1 MSVALHC
8 VVVALRCYVVA
19 RDVSTDRRTRDE
31 AGGIVMRGRTDI
43 TFRGQSVVPLRPHE
57 ATDKW
62 ALALKEKNEKKEIF
76 LYFCSFNNLQ
86 TNYT

>member
-1 MSVALHC
+1 
-8 VVVALRCYVVA
+8 
-19 RDVSTDRRTRDE
+19 
-31 AGGIVMRGRTDI
+31 MRGRTDI